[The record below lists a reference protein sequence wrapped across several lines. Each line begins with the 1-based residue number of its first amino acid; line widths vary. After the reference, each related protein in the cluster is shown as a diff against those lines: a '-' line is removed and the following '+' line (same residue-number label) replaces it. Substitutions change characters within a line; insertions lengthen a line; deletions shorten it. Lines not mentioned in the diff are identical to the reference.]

1 VKDEGHPMKLIIH
14 PAVEDDRLLALQ
26 LAAPGAEWVNAAT
39 VEEALA
45 AMSGADGF
53 LGKIT
58 PAMLAEADCLRW
70 VQTFT
75 VSLEHYMF
83 PSLIEHPC
91 VMTNMRG
98 LFGDVIADQVMGY
111 VLCFARNLHTY
122 VRLQLEHRYEPI
134 GGESARVSNAS
145 GPGTVNAMDRSTIFL
160 PDATMGIV
168 GLGAIGAEIARRGL
182 AFGMEVCAVDR
193 FPERTSPPEGVASV
207 EGLDGLPDLL
217 AVSDFVV
224 IAAPHTPET
233 VGLFGGGTLS
243 QMKPTSYLINIGRG
257 AIVVLDDLVAALR
270 RGAIAGA
277 ALDVYEVEPLPPD
290 HPLWNFPNVILT
302 PHTAGYS
309 PAIARRHLETL
320 VENVGRFAR
329 GEPLLNIVDKALWF

>member
-1 VKDEGHPMKLIIH
+1 MKLVIH
-14 PAVEDDRLLALQ
+14 PAVEGDRLIALQ
-26 LAAPGAEWVNAAT
+26 LAAPGADLVNAAT
-39 VEEALA
+39 PDEALS
-45 AMSGADGF
+45 AMPGADGF

-58 PAMLAEADCLRW
+58 PAMLEKADRLRW

-75 VSLEHYMF
+75 ASLEHYMF
-83 PSLIEHPC
+83 PGLIDHPC
-91 VMTNMRG
+91 IMTNMRG

-122 VRLQLEHRYEPI
+122 VRRQVEHRYEPL
-134 GGESARVSNAS
+134 GGELARVSNAS
-145 GPGTVNAMDRSTIFL
+145 GPGAVNEMDRSTIFL

-168 GLGAIGAEIARRGL
+168 GLGAIGAEIARRAL
-182 AFGMEVCAVDR
+182 AFGMRVVAVDR
-193 FPERTSPPEGVASV
+193 FPERTKPPEGVESV
-207 EGLDGLPDLL
+207 EGLDALPDLL
-217 AVSDFVV
+217 AESDFVV

-233 VGLFGGGTLS
+233 VGLFGVATIS
-243 QMKPTSYLINIGRG
+243 HMKPTSYLINIGRG
-257 AIVVLDDLVAALR
+257 AIVVLDDLVDALR

-277 ALDVYEVEPLPPD
+277 ALDVFEVEPLPGD
-290 HPLWNFPNVILT
+290 HPLWDFPNVILT

-329 GEPLLNIVDKALWF
+329 GEALLNVVDKALWF